1 MSNYPSEPEFQQVR
15 NPSFR
20 PKCSFL
26 FQPFVLTTFGYV
38 GCRRD
43 RSNSR
48 ACELLIL
55 CIRHGLYCNTDIFA
69 IVPCQK
75 P

>member
-26 FQPFVLTTFGYV
+26 FKPFVLTTFAYV
-38 GCRRD
+38 GRRRD
-43 RSNSR
+43 HSNSR

-55 CIRHGLYCNTDIFA
+55 AFVMASIAMLTFLL
-69 IVPCQK
+69 
-75 P
+75 